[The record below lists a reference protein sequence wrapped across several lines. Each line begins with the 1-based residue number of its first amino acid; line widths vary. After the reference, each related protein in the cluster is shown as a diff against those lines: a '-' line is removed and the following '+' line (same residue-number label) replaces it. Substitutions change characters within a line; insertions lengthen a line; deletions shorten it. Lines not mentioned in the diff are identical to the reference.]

1 MKKLFLALCFFS
13 AVQCLFG
20 QHRTYNRNEDG
31 LLDKRGGLGSL
42 VIIPFRDKMY
52 MSDADD
58 PIGRETGLDPGELMS
73 KFRNSLVESLEKE
86 MSKDWNI
93 ALVSQEAELQE
104 GFGMEFVQNSVGY
117 RYVAIPSD
125 VLFANDTTLDKKE
138 LKKQK
143 TSKKEPGG
151 IQEGQIVTRSNG
163 GEMYMQMYME
173 NDTLLDYLNHNTA
186 SDYYL
191 FLNEFDILH
200 FISDPDKI
208 ASGGLKYQLK
218 VHFSCI
224 DKDGKV
230 LVSGAATTLV
240 DATTNNIYEIIQQGI
255 PVLTKKLSRMIRKY
269 RHEIRD

>member
-1 MKKLFLALCFFS
+1 MKRLLLSIFLLS
-13 AVQCLFG
+13 SIQVLYG
-20 QHRTYNRNEDG
+20 QHKTYGVGEEG

-58 PIGRETGLDPGELMS
+58 PIGRETGLNPGELMT
-73 KFRNSLVESLEKE
+73 KFRNSLLESLEKE

-93 ALVSQEAELQE
+93 TLINQEAELEE
-104 GFGMEFVQNSVGY
+104 GFGLDFVQNSVAY
-117 RYVAIPSD
+117 RYVAVPGD
-125 VLFANDTTLDKKE
+125 VLQANDTTIEKKD

-143 TSKKEPGG
+143 AAKKEHNG
-151 IQEGQIVTRSNG
+151 IQEGQIVTRSNP
-163 GEMYMQMYME
+163 GEMYMQMYMA
-173 NDTLLDYLNHNTA
+173 NDTLLDYLNHNTG

-218 VHFSCI
+218 IHFSCV
-224 DKDGKV
+224 DKEGKV

-240 DATTNNIYEIIQQGI
+240 DARTNNVYEIIHQGI
-255 PVLTKKLSRMIRKY
+255 PVLTKKLSKMIRKY
-269 RHEIRD
+269 RNDIKD